1 MISMTSSKLKSP
13 ASAPD
18 LEILGDQITIH
29 PGGYVEPPSTP
40 QDASPERNLVEHMVR
55 FRESPLDFLR
65 EVSLHISGAGWRA
78 YDDIIGQPIFYSG
91 FTEEMKAG
99 VSNSPMLKSR
109 IRELAQRRVD
119 VERDEGLLGEGEKRD
134 RRCQQRRDEI
144 EQSLEEVAADL
155 TDKMICKT
163 ESKRFIRGAY
173 YFATQLLTRA
183 YHQGKC
189 LDYVKFIIVLTSF
202 ALGIHVSSEEVLRLR
217 SVAEQAAQKKHSII
231 FLPCHKSHVDYVS
244 LQLIFYRLGI
254 ALPTVVAGDNL
265 NFPVVGTFLQN
276 AGMYVQ
282 VRLENPNIEPIN
294 TSHLNTD
301 VSTGAMYIRRSFSD
315 DGLYTT
321 LVQAYMDTLLQKG
334 LNVECFIEG
343 GRSRTGKLLSPKF
356 GILSFL
362 LDSVL
367 SGRVEDAII
376 CPVSTQYDKV
386 IETECVTPDEP

>member
-99 VSNSPMLKSR
+99 VSSSPMLKSR

-155 TDKMICKT
+155 TDKMICKM

-183 YHQGKC
+183 YHQGKY

-217 SVAEQAAQKKHSII
+217 SVAEQAAQRKHSII

-276 AGMYVQ
+276 AGMYV
-282 VRLENPNIEPIN
+282 
-294 TSHLNTD
+294 
-301 VSTGAMYIRRSFSD
+301 
-315 DGLYTT
+315 
-321 LVQAYMDTLLQKG
+321 
-334 LNVECFIEG
+334 
-343 GRSRTGKLLSPKF
+343 
-356 GILSFL
+356 
-362 LDSVL
+362 
-367 SGRVEDAII
+367 
-376 CPVSTQYDKV
+376 
-386 IETECVTPDEP
+386 

>member
-40 QDASPERNLVEHMVR
+40 QDASLERNLVEHMVR

-155 TDKMICKT
+155 TDKMICKM

-189 LDYVKFIIVLTSF
+189 LDYVKFIIVFNILCFRDS
-202 ALGIHVSSEEVLRLR
+202 
-217 SVAEQAAQKKHSII
+217 
-231 FLPCHKSHVDYVS
+231 C
-244 LQLIFYRLGI
+244 LQ
-254 ALPTVVAGDNL
+254 
-265 NFPVVGTFLQN
+265 
-276 AGMYVQ
+276 
-282 VRLENPNIEPIN
+282 
-294 TSHLNTD
+294 
-301 VSTGAMYIRRSFSD
+301 RRSAK
-315 DGLYTT
+315 T
-321 LVQAYMDTLLQKG
+321 A
-334 LNVECFIEG
+334 
-343 GRSRTGKLLSPKF
+343 
-356 GILSFL
+356 
-362 LDSVL
+362 L
-367 SGRVEDAII
+367 SGRTSRPEEALDNI
-376 CPVSTQYDKV
+376 SSMS
-386 IETECVTPDEP
+386 